1 MRAARAA
8 DPSVEP
14 HRHGVDLF
22 KAMPAA
28 LHPMLNTAI
37 KAARRAGSII
47 NRASLDLD
55 RVKVSRK
62 QHNDFVTEV
71 DEAAEKAIIDVLL
84 TAYPDHRILAEES
97 GRAAAKGASR
107 EAGGRNERPGDGE
120 PAPHDPSVDNLWV
133 IDPLDGTTNFIHGFP
148 QYCVSIG
155 LMQRGVVTQGVVYDP
170 NRNDLYVASKGRG
183 AFLNDRRIRVSK
195 RHRMNEALLGTGFP
209 FKNLDTLDRYL
220 AMFRL
225 LTSQTAG
232 IRRVG
237 AAALDLAYVASG
249 RLDGFFEIGLMPWD
263 IAAGML
269 LVTEAGGLVG
279 DFQGDTDILYTG
291 DVLAGPPKLFAQLVG
306 SLGPMFPKRAAS
318 PR

>member
-1 MRAARAA
+1 M
-8 DPSVEP
+8 SS
-14 HRHGVDLF
+14 
-22 KAMPAA
+22 

-47 NRASLDLD
+47 NRASLDLE

-62 QHNDFVTEV
+62 QHNDFVTEI

-97 GRAAAKGASR
+97 GRSAGAEGPGKGDLVAMDN
-107 EAGGRNERPGDGE
+107 EAE
-120 PAPHDPSVDNLWV
+120 NLWI

-155 LMQRGVVTQGVVYDP
+155 LLQRGVITQSVIYDP
-170 NRNDLYVASKGRG
+170 NRNDLFVATKGRG
-183 AFLNDRRIRVSK
+183 AFLNDRRLRVSK

-209 FKNLDTLDRYL
+209 FKNLETLDRYL

-225 LTSQTAG
+225 MTGQSAG
-232 IRRVG
+232 IRRPG
-237 AAALDLAYVASG
+237 AAALDLAYVAAG

-263 IAAGML
+263 IAAGSL
-269 LVTEAGGLVG
+269 LVTEAGGLIG
-279 DFQGDTDILYTG
+279 DFQGDPDYLHTG
-291 DVLAGPPKLFAQLVG
+291 DVLAGTPKIFGQLVG
-306 SLGPMFPKRAAS
+306 TLGPMFPKRAAQTA
-318 PR
+318 